1 MDSHKNLNHFLYCWS
16 RLFSSQLESNDSFD
30 FHTKWKIINSKNGH
44 TILTDLFE
52 LHIIELPKA
61 LKVTNLSSPIVQWMF
76 FLNNPNTIEV
86 LEMSEK
92 NLSIEEALKRFS
104 QISQNKELQRAIE
117 LE

>member
-1 MDSHKNLNHFLYCWS
+1 M
-16 RLFSSQLESNDSFD
+16 
-30 FHTKWKIINSKNGH
+30 
-44 TILTDLFE
+44 
-52 LHIIELPKA
+52 
-61 LKVTNLSSPIVQWMF
+61 QWMF

-92 NLSIEEALKRFS
+92 NLSIEEALKRLA